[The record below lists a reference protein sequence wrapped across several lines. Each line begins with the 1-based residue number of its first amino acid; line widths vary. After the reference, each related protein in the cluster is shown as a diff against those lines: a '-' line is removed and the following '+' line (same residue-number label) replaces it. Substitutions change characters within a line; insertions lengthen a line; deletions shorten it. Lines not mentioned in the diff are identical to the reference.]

1 MGPPTNIEK
10 DFSPYNQG
18 EATPAEIFA
27 AERDMTKGTLPDL
40 PTMITMKEEGEE
52 RRASDEMEELMRM
65 REENPVMD

>member
-1 MGPPTNIEK
+1 
-10 DFSPYNQG
+10 
-18 EATPAEIFA
+18 
-27 AERDMTKGTLPDL
+27 MTKGTLPDL